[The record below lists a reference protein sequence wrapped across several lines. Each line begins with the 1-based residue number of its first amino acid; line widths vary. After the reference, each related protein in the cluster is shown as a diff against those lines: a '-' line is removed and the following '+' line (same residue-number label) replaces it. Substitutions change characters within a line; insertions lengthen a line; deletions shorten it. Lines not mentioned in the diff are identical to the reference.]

1 MIANRTQIISP
12 KTDILSYINMVSP
25 LKDTIIEREVKP
37 QVKENIGYLYLMKR
51 KTVSW
56 ILKNNKLMTK

>member
-51 KTVSW
+51 KTVS
-56 ILKNNKLMTK
+56 